1 MELEAIS
8 GAATVALTSTIVFL
22 LIAKTWNTISRSISS
37 TPNFSDRIM
46 HEAAQR
52 FRDELD
58 RLSCSQSTYLSGAL
72 VFVMLFVAAYLLQA
86 EHLFAGYP
94 SWQLY
99 LQLGFLLLV
108 SGYAAFRLGKTALAR
123 HQLQYLRDANVAIG
137 HQLQQMT
144 ANSTRVFHDVGTS
157 AGIVDHV
164 IIGQKGIYAI
174 NVVARR
180 SAKRAHARL
189 KDNTIEYSNGKAGH
203 SIVDIAAKT
212 NRLQK
217 EFRQLLGHKVRVRS
231 VIAVPGWDIG
241 DQATDEYLLVN
252 ERTIAMLSGWNDN
265 TDNLMNED
273 VDVLQ
278 KDLMSR
284 CARG

>member
-22 LIAKTWNTISRSISS
+22 LIAKTWNAISRTISS
-37 TPNFSDRIM
+37 TPSFSDRIM

-52 FRDELD
+52 FRDELE

-72 VFVMLFVAAYLLQA
+72 VFVMLFVAAYVLQA

-99 LQLGFLLLV
+99 MQLGFLLLV
-108 SGYAAFRLGKTALAR
+108 SGYAAFRLGKTSLAR
-123 HQLQYLRDANVAIG
+123 RQLQFLRDANIAIG
-137 HQLQQMT
+137 HQLQQMS
-144 ANSTRVFHDVGTS
+144 ANGTRVFHDVGTS

-180 SAKRAHARL
+180 SGKRAHARL
-189 KDNTIEYSNGKAGH
+189 RDNAIEYSNGKAEH
-203 SIVDIAAKT
+203 SIVDISAKT

-231 VIAVPGWDIG
+231 VIAVPGWDAG
-241 DQATDEYLLVN
+241 DQSTDEHLLVN
-252 ERTIAMLSGWNDN
+252 ERTIAMLSGWKDN
-265 TDNLMNED
+265 TDHLMNED